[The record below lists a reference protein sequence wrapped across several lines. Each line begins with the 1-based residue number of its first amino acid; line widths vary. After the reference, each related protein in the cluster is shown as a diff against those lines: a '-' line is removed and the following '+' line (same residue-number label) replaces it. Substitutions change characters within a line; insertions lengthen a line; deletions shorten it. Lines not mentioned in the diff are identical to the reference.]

1 MTVSECLEQVAEIKG
16 VTAAAVVREDG
27 GLVDGTTDGTV
38 DLSTLG
44 GLIGSTL
51 GASRALG
58 ELLTAGSGAGAEGAD
73 AGGVQQATIE
83 YRDGPVLVVPVGE
96 NAAGAAVVIVL
107 DSIAPLGRVRF
118 QLRRLLPEI
127 GAAVAVGA

>member
-1 MTVSECLEQVAEIKG
+1 MTVSECLEQVAAIKG

-27 GLVDGTTDGTV
+27 ALVDGRSDGRV
-38 DLSTLG
+38 DLAELG

-58 ELLTAGSGAGAEGAD
+58 ELFAAAGDGKD
-73 AGGVQQATIE
+73 VQQATIE
-83 YRDGPVLVVPVGE
+83 YRSGPVLVVPLPSD
-96 NAAGAAVVIVL
+96 AAGAAVVVSL

-118 QLRRLLPEI
+118 GLRRLLPEL
-127 GAAVAVGA
+127 GAAVAAR